1 MSGVVIDA
9 NLAIAL
15 VMPLP
20 YSESAASKIQ
30 NWQREGTPVVVP
42 GLWGYEVASALRKA
56 VMVERIT
63 MEEAETALSELWSLG
78 IKEVP
83 ATLELHRNS
92 LEWANLIG
100 QTVAYD
106 SGYLALAE
114 KLELEFWTADRT
126 LAEGARASGAPWVK
140 WLEG

>member
-1 MSGVVIDA
+1 M
-9 NLAIAL
+9 
-15 VMPLP
+15 
-20 YSESAASKIQ
+20 
-30 NWQREGTPVVVP
+30 
-42 GLWGYEVASALRKA
+42 
-56 VMVERIT
+56 
-63 MEEAETALSELWSLG
+63 
-78 IKEVP
+78 P

-106 SGYLALAE
+106 SAYLALAE